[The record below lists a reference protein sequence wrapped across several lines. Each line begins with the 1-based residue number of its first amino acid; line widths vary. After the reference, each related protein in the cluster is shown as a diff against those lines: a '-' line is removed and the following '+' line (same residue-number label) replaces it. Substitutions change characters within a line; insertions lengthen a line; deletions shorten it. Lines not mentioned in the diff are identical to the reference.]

1 MLTKQDIFQTIID
14 NKEAIK
20 NFGVT
25 EIGLFGSYVRD
36 EQTDKSDIDIL
47 VDYRKGEMDFF
58 KFINFC
64 EILENMFQ
72 DLKVDVITK
81 NGMSEFIGP
90 YILKEV
96 EYVKI

>member
-1 MLTKQDIFQTIID
+1 MLTKKEIFKTIQD
-14 NKEAIK
+14 NKETIK

-25 EIGLFGSYVRD
+25 EIGLFGSYSRN

-47 VDYRKGEMDFF
+47 VDYNLEKIN
-58 KFINFC
+58 FINFMQFC
-64 EILENMFQ
+64 FMMD
-72 DLKVDVITK
+72 DLFANTKVEVVTK
-81 NGMSEFIGP
+81 NGLSQYIGP

>member
-25 EIGLFGSYVRD
+25 EIGLFGSYVRN
-36 EQTDKSDIDIL
+36 EQTEKSDIDLL
-47 VDYRKGEMDFF
+47 VDYKKGQMDFF

-64 EILENMFQ
+64 DMLELIFK

-81 NGMSEFIGP
+81 NGLSEFIGP
-90 YILKEV
+90 YILKEI

>member
-36 EQTDKSDIDIL
+36 EQTEESDIDIL
-47 VDYRKGEMDFF
+47 VDYKKGEMNFF

-64 EILENMFQ
+64 GILEDMFSHI
-72 DLKVDVITK
+72 KVDVITK

-96 EYVKI
+96 EYVEI

>member
-25 EIGLFGSYVRD
+25 EIGLFGSYVRN
-36 EQTDKSDIDIL
+36 EQTEKSDIDLL
-47 VDYRKGEMDFF
+47 VDYKKGQMDFF

-64 EILENMFQ
+64 DMLELIFK

-81 NGMSEFIGP
+81 NGLSEFIGP
-90 YILKEV
+90 HILKEI

>member
-36 EQTDKSDIDIL
+36 EQTENSDIL
-47 VDYRKGEMDFF
+47 F
-58 KFINFC
+58 
-64 EILENMFQ
+64 
-72 DLKVDVITK
+72 
-81 NGMSEFIGP
+81 
-90 YILKEV
+90 
-96 EYVKI
+96 